1 MDTMLLLN
9 FLAGSDQ
16 SLASS
21 DDPDHKWIYGTW
33 KSMDPRI
40 PMVTL
45 EMNKKIGKCENEAQR
60 TFSLVTQSKIEN
72 RKFKSYD

>member
-1 MDTMLLLN
+1 VYYLN

-33 KSMDPRI
+33 KGMDPRI

-45 EMNKKIGKCENEAQR
+45 EMNKE
-60 TFSLVTQSKIEN
+60 L
-72 RKFKSYD
+72 